1 MRKLVVG
8 SRGSRLAR
16 AQTAIVVEQLRE
28 RHPGIEIAERTI
40 STRGDE
46 LPDLP
51 LERAGVVGFFTSE
64 IERRLLE
71 GEIDLAV
78 HSCKDLPAGL
88 AEGCTIGAVPPRET
102 PEDALIAGPGQTLD
116 TLPAGARIGTG
127 SLRRAALLRRAR
139 PDVEPAPIRGNVD
152 TRLAKLDRGEC
163 DALILAVA
171 GLRRLGCEDRISC
184 VLGPGLWYHA
194 VGQGALAVEARS
206 DDVELLELVRVVDD
220 PVSHQVVDAERA
232 FLRRLGGGCHVP
244 VGVTSQID
252 GETLRLG
259 GMIAGIDGE
268 PFITGGTLG
277 PLARPEPVGVELA
290 ELLLA
295 EGADEL
301 LKGSK

>member
-16 AQTAIVVEQLRE
+16 AQTAIVVARLRE
-28 RHPGIEIAERTI
+28 RHPGIEIEERTV

-51 LERAGVVGFFTSE
+51 PEQAGVVGFFTSE

-102 PEDALIAGPGQTLD
+102 PEDALIAGPGRTLD
-116 TLPAGARIGTG
+116 TLPAGARVGTG

-152 TRLAKLDRGEC
+152 TRLAKLGRGEC

-171 GLRRLGCEDRISC
+171 GLRRLGCEHRISC
-184 VLGPGLWYHA
+184 VLGPGQWYHA
-194 VGQGALAVEARS
+194 AGQGALAVEARS
-206 DDVELLELVRVVDD
+206 DDAEVLELIRVADD
-220 PVSHQVVDAERA
+220 PASHQVVDAERA

-252 GETLRLG
+252 GEALRLG
-259 GMIAGIDGE
+259 GMIAGVEGE
-268 PFITGGTLG
+268 PLITGETLG
-277 PLARPEPVGVELA
+277 PLAEPELGGIRLA
-290 ELLLA
+290 EMLIVQGAA
-295 EGADEL
+295 EILGGRE
-301 LKGSK
+301 